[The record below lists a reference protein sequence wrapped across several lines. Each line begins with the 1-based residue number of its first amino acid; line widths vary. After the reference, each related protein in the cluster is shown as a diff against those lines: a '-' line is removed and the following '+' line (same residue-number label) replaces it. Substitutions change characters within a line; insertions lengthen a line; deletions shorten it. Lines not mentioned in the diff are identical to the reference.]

1 MSYIAIDIGTTST
14 KGILFGEGFKELKKV
29 VSENKT
35 LKNSDSRISEM
46 DPMDVYLG
54 VKEILGQ
61 LLKNRDK
68 DEKINLIS
76 FSAYMHSVI
85 FVDGHG
91 SPLTHAMLWSDGRA
105 ESYSTAYKLSGKGL
119 EYYKRTGTPI
129 HPMSPLYKIMWLKKE
144 EPEIFKKTMKIVSI
158 KEFVL
163 EKMVGEYIVDESMA
177 SATGL
182 FNLEKRDWDA
192 EILKDLE
199 LNRDMLS
206 RSVPTTAVLPQLTNK
221 FKSEMG
227 ITEDIPIVIGATD
240 GCLANLGS
248 VGYEKDLVITI
259 GTSGAAR
266 IISDQPFFDEKGST
280 FCYILDAE
288 HYMIGGAINNGGN
301 AYEWF
306 RKNISTQKAAS
317 SADENDGD
325 FEAFND
331 NLKDTVPGSHN
342 LLFLPFLTG
351 ERAPYYDS
359 KLRGSFIGLDMN
371 HSLGDM
377 QRAVLEGICF
387 SIKEVVEILKPMMP
401 EEGTI
406 HVNGGFTRSKEWVKI
421 LSEILGEELIL
432 SKNYE
437 SACIGA
443 VILGLNGLGENF
455 DVDSIFNEVEVRIVP
470 TPPAVETYQKQ
481 FEIYKNAIEAL
492 VPIFHQMGKDR
503 N

>member
-331 NLKDTVPGSHN
+331 NLKATIPGSHD

-371 HSLGDM
+371 HSLADM

>member
-29 VSENKT
+29 VSVNKT

-46 DPMDVYLG
+46 DPEEVYQG
-54 VKEILGQ
+54 VKEILRKLLLNREDNQ
-61 LLKNRDK
+61 L
-68 DEKINLIS
+68 ISFIS

-85 FVDGHG
+85 LVDDRGN
-91 SPLTHAMLWSDGRA
+91 PLTHAMLWSDSRA
-105 ESYSTAYKLSGKGL
+105 ESYATSYKISGKGL

-129 HPMSPLYKIMWLKKE
+129 HPMSPLYKIMWLKNE
-144 EPEIFKKTMKIVSI
+144 EPELFKKAAKMISI
-158 KEFVL
+158 KEFIL
-163 EKMVGEYIVDESMA
+163 EKMAGEYLVDESMA

-182 FNLEKRDWDA
+182 FNLVERDWDA
-192 EILKDLE
+192 EILRDLDIG
-199 LNRDMLS
+199 RDMLS
-206 RSVPTTAVLPQLTNK
+206 TPVPTTKVLPRMTEK
-221 FKSEMG
+221 FKFEMG
-227 ITEDIPIVIGATD
+227 ISEDIPMVMGATD
-240 GCLANLGS
+240 GCLANLGA
-248 VGYEKDLVITI
+248 VGYKKDLVITI

-266 IISDQPFFDEKGST
+266 IISDQPFLDEKGST

-288 HYMIGGAINNGGN
+288 HYIIGGAINNGGN

-306 RKNISTQKAAS
+306 RKNVST
-317 SADENDGD
+317 DENPDD

-331 NLKDTVPGSHN
+331 NLNGSIPGSQG

-359 KLRGSFIGLDMN
+359 KLRGSFIGLAMN
-371 HSLGDM
+371 HEPGDL
-377 QRAVLEGICF
+377 QRAVLEGVCF

-401 EEGTI
+401 DDGSI

-421 LSEILGEELIL
+421 LSEVLGHELIL

-443 VILGLNGLGENF
+443 IILGLEGAHEALDLDPLF
-455 DVDSIFNEVEVRIVP
+455 DEVALKISPDPV
-470 TPPAVETYQKQ
+470 AVAVYQKQ
-481 FEIYKNAIEAL
+481 FDVYKRAVEAL
-492 VPIFHQMGKDR
+492 TPIFHQMGT
-503 N
+503 NQS

>member
-14 KGILFGEGFKELKKV
+14 KGILFGEGFRELKKV

-192 EILKDLE
+192 EVLKDLE

-266 IISDQPFFDEKGST
+266 IISDKPFFDEKGST

-331 NLKDTVPGSHN
+331 NLKATIPGSHD

-492 VPIFHQMGKDR
+492 VPIFHQMGKDQ

>member
-1 MSYIAIDIGTTST
+1 
-14 KGILFGEGFKELKKV
+14 
-29 VSENKT
+29 
-35 LKNSDSRISEM
+35 
-46 DPMDVYLG
+46 
-54 VKEILGQ
+54 
-61 LLKNRDK
+61 
-68 DEKINLIS
+68 
-76 FSAYMHSVI
+76 
-85 FVDGHG
+85 
-91 SPLTHAMLWSDGRA
+91 
-105 ESYSTAYKLSGKGL
+105 
-119 EYYKRTGTPI
+119 
-129 HPMSPLYKIMWLKKE
+129 
-144 EPEIFKKTMKIVSI
+144 MKIVSI

-192 EILKDLE
+192 EVLKDLE

-266 IISDQPFFDEKGST
+266 IISDKPFFDEKGST

-387 SIKEVVEILKPMMP
+387 SINEVVEILKPMMP

-455 DVDSIFNEVEVRIVP
+455 DLDSIFNEVEVRIVP

>member
-331 NLKDTVPGSHN
+331 NLKATIPGSHD

>member
-192 EILKDLE
+192 EVLKDLE

-266 IISDQPFFDEKGST
+266 IISDKPFFDEKGST

-387 SIKEVVEILKPMMP
+387 SINEVVEILKPMMP

-455 DVDSIFNEVEVRIVP
+455 DLDSIFNEVEVRIVP

-492 VPIFHQMGKDR
+492 VPIFHQMGKDQ

>member
-14 KGILFGEGFKELKKV
+14 KGILFGEGFKEIKKV

-35 LKNSDSRISEM
+35 LKNSDPRISEM
-46 DPMDVYLG
+46 DPMEVYLG

-61 LLKNRDK
+61 LLENHEEY
-68 DEKINLIS
+68 EKISFIS
-76 FSAYMHSVI
+76 LSAYMHSVI
-85 FVDGHG
+85 LVDGDG
-91 SPLTHAMLWSDGRA
+91 NPLTNAMLWSDGRA
-105 ESYSTAYKLSGKGL
+105 ESYASGYKLSGKGI

-129 HPMSPLYKIMWLKKE
+129 HPMSPLYKIMWLKNE
-144 EPEIFKKTMKIVSI
+144 EPEIFNKAMKIVSI

-163 EKMVGEYIVDESMA
+163 EKMVGEYLVDESMA

-182 FNLEKRDWDA
+182 FNLVQRDWDE
-192 EILKDLE
+192 EILRDLG
-199 LNRDMLS
+199 LHRDRLS
-206 RSVPTTAVLPQLTNK
+206 RPVPTTTVLHQMTK
-221 FKSEMG
+221 SFKTEMG
-227 ITEDIPIVIGATD
+227 ISVDIPIVIGATD

-248 VGYEKDLVITI
+248 VGYEKNLVITI
-259 GTSGAAR
+259 GTSGAVR
-266 IISDQPFFDEKGST
+266 IISDHPFFDEKGST

-288 HYMIGGAINNGGN
+288 HYMIGGATNNGGS

-306 RKNISTQKAAS
+306 RKNISAQKSIS
-317 SADENDGD
+317 SKDERDVD
-325 FEAFND
+325 FESFND
-331 NLKDTVPGSHN
+331 NLKNTNPGSQD

-359 KLRGSFIGLDMN
+359 KLRGSFIGLTMN
-371 HSLGDM
+371 HGLGDM

-387 SIKEVVEILKPMMP
+387 SINEVVEILKPMMP

-406 HVNGGFTRSKEWVKI
+406 HVNGGFTRSKEWVRI
-421 LSEILGEELIL
+421 LSEILGDELIL

-443 VILGLNGLGENF
+443 IILGLKGINKNLDLDSVF
-455 DVDSIFNEVEVRIVP
+455 DEDKIIISPN
-470 TPPAVETYQKQ
+470 TAAVATYQKH
-481 FEIYKNAIEAL
+481 FDVYKNAIEAL

>member
-14 KGILFGEGFKELKKV
+14 KGILFGEGFKEIKKV
-29 VSENKT
+29 VSENQT
-35 LKNSDSRISEM
+35 LKNSDPRISEM
-46 DPMDVYLG
+46 DPMEVYLG

-61 LLKNRDK
+61 LLENQEEYER
-68 DEKINLIS
+68 ISFIS

-85 FVDGHG
+85 LVDGDG
-91 SPLTHAMLWSDGRA
+91 NPLTNAILWSDGRA
-105 ESYSTAYKLSGKGL
+105 ESFASAYKLSGKGI

-129 HPMSPLYKIMWLKKE
+129 HPMSPLYKIMWLKNE
-144 EPEIFKKTMKIVSI
+144 EPEIFNKATKIVSI

-163 EKMVGEYIVDESMA
+163 EKIVGEYLVDESMA

-182 FNLEKRDWDA
+182 FNLVQRDWDE
-192 EILKDLE
+192 EILRDLD
-199 LNRDMLS
+199 LHRDRLS
-206 RSVPTTAVLPQLTNK
+206 RPVPTTTVLQQMTK
-221 FKSEMG
+221 SFMSEMR
-227 ITEDIPIVIGATD
+227 ISVDIPIVIGATD

-248 VGYEKDLVITI
+248 VGYEKNLVITI

-266 IISDQPFFDEKGST
+266 IISDHPFFDEKGST

-288 HYMIGGAINNGGN
+288 HYMIGGATNNGGS

-306 RKNISTQKAAS
+306 RKNISAQKSIS
-317 SADENDGD
+317 SKDERDVD
-325 FEAFND
+325 FESFNK
-331 NLKDTVPGSHN
+331 NLKNTNPGSQD

-359 KLRGSFIGLDMN
+359 KLRGSFIGLTMN
-371 HSLGDM
+371 HGLGDM
-377 QRAVLEGICF
+377 QRAVLEGVCF
-387 SIKEVVEILKPMMP
+387 SIKDVVEILKPMMP

-406 HVNGGFTRSKEWVKI
+406 HVNGGFTRSKEWVRI
-421 LSEILGEELIL
+421 LSEILGDELIL

-443 VILGLNGLGENF
+443 IILGLKGINENLDLDSVF
-455 DVDSIFNEVEVRIVP
+455 DKDKIIISPN
-470 TPPAVETYQKQ
+470 TAAVATYQKH
-481 FEIYKNAIEAL
+481 FDVYKNAIEAL
-492 VPIFHQMGKDR
+492 APIFHQMGKDR

>member
-29 VSENKT
+29 VSENNT

-46 DPMDVYLG
+46 DPMEVYQG
-54 VKEILGQ
+54 VKEILHQ
-61 LLKNRDK
+61 LLQSREA
-68 DEKINLIS
+68 DEKISFIS

-85 FVDGHG
+85 LVDGDG
-91 SPLTHAMLWSDGRA
+91 NPLTHAMLWSDGRA
-105 ESYSTAYKLSGKGL
+105 ESYATSYKLSGKGL

-129 HPMSPLYKIMWLKKE
+129 HPMSPLYKIMWLKNE
-144 EPEIFKKTMKIVSI
+144 EPSIFGKSTKIVSI

-163 EKMVGEYIVDESMA
+163 EKMVGEYFVDESMA

-182 FNLEKRDWDA
+182 FNFVQRDWDE
-192 EILKDLE
+192 EILSDLKIK
-199 LNRDMLS
+199 RDMLS
-206 RSVPTTAVLPQLTNK
+206 TPVATTTVLPQMTIK

-227 ITEDIPIVIGATD
+227 ISEDIPIVIGATD

-266 IISDQPFFDEKGST
+266 IISDQPFLDEKGSS

-288 HYMIGGAINNGGN
+288 HYIIGGAINNGGN

-306 RKNISTQKAAS
+306 RKNVSTQKS
-317 SADENDGD
+317 IPSKNENDGD
-325 FEAFND
+325 FESFND
-331 NLKDTVPGSHN
+331 NLKDTLPGSQG

-359 KLRGSFIGLDMN
+359 KLRGSYIGLTMN
-371 HSLGDM
+371 HGLDDM

-387 SIKEVVEILKPMMP
+387 SIKEVVEILKPLMT

-421 LSEILGEELIL
+421 LAEILGEELIL

-443 VILGLNGLGENF
+443 IILGLKGIHENLEL
-455 DVDSIFNEVEVRIVP
+455 SSMINEVEMKISPNP
-470 TPPAVETYQKQ
+470 TAVATYQKH
-481 FEIYKNAIEAL
+481 FEIYKNAIEVL
-492 VPIFHQMGKDR
+492 IPIFHQMGIDR
-503 N
+503 D

>member
-331 NLKDTVPGSHN
+331 NLKATIPGSHD

-351 ERAPYYDS
+351 ERVPYYDS

-371 HSLGDM
+371 HSLADM